1 MAKWTNPPKKQ
12 SAIHEREEIEMSHIH
27 RYRHVV
33 RVLVVCASTL
43 LGLAVS
49 APAAF
54 AMRVQDLGGSPPPL
68 PTGKDPTY
76 TLPHTVVTGG
86 IPGWQLAVIVAGAA
100 LLAAVIAAVVRRVRA
115 AHRARVIPAA

>member
-1 MAKWTNPPKKQ
+1 
-12 SAIHEREEIEMSHIH
+12 MSHIH
-27 RYRHVV
+27 RCGHVV
-33 RVLVVCASTL
+33 RVLVVLASTL

-54 AMRVQDLGGSPPPL
+54 AMRIQDSGGSPPPL

-86 IPGWQLAVIVAGAA
+86 MPGWQLAVIIAGAV
-100 LLAAVIAAVVRRVRA
+100 LFAAMIAVVVHRVRT
-115 AHRARVIPAA
+115 AHWARLAPAA

>member
-1 MAKWTNPPKKQ
+1 MN
-12 SAIHEREEIEMSHIH
+12 HIY

-33 RVLVVCASTL
+33 RVLVVFASTL

-54 AMRVQDLGGSPPPL
+54 AMRVEDSGGSPPPL

-76 TLPHTVVTGG
+76 TLPHTVVAGG
-86 IPGWQLAVIVAGAA
+86 MPGWQIAVIVAGAA
-100 LLAAVIAAVVRRVRA
+100 LLAAMIAVVVHRVRT
-115 AHRARVIPAA
+115 AHQALLEPAA

>member
-1 MAKWTNPPKKQ
+1 MN
-12 SAIHEREEIEMSHIH
+12 HIY

-33 RVLVVCASTL
+33 RVLVVFASTL

-54 AMRVQDLGGSPPPL
+54 AMRVEDSGGSPPPL

-76 TLPHTVVTGG
+76 TLPHTLVTGG
-86 IPGWQLAVIVAGAA
+86 GMPGWQLAVIVAGAA
-100 LLAAVIAAVVRRVRA
+100 LLAAMIAVVVHRVRT
-115 AHRARVIPAA
+115 AHQALLEPAA

>member
-1 MAKWTNPPKKQ
+1 
-12 SAIHEREEIEMSHIH
+12 MSHIH

-33 RVLVVCASTL
+33 RVLIVFASTL

-54 AMRVQDLGGSPPPL
+54 AMRVEESGGSPLPL

-76 TLPHTVVTGG
+76 TLPHSVVAGSG
-86 IPGWQLAVIVAGAA
+86 MPGWQLAVILASSA
-100 LLAAVIAAVVRRVRA
+100 LLAAIIAVVV
-115 AHRARVIPAA
+115 HRARTSHRAGFVPAA